1 MGRAPTEAVLLAWR
15 CGVRDDAARGQDA
28 SSVQPT
34 GCDFSEGEA
43 MAQTRFVNGT
53 TTRDG
58 GRRMPI
64 SQRLIL
70 VAIGLAI
77 VLLALGGWA
86 AQALR
91 VTR

>member
-1 MGRAPTEAVLLAWR
+1 
-15 CGVRDDAARGQDA
+15 
-28 SSVQPT
+28 
-34 GCDFSEGEA
+34 
-43 MAQTRFVNGT
+43 MAQTKFVNDT
-53 TTRDG
+53 ATRYG

-64 SQRLIL
+64 NQRLIL
-70 VAIGLAI
+70 VVIGLAI

>member
-1 MGRAPTEAVLLAWR
+1 
-15 CGVRDDAARGQDA
+15 
-28 SSVQPT
+28 VQPT

-43 MAQTRFVNGT
+43 MAQTRLVNGT
-53 TTRDG
+53 TTRYG

>member
-1 MGRAPTEAVLLAWR
+1 
-15 CGVRDDAARGQDA
+15 
-28 SSVQPT
+28 VQPI

-43 MAQTRFVNGT
+43 MAQTRLVNGT
-53 TTRDG
+53 TMWPR

-64 SQRLIL
+64 NQRLIL
-70 VAIGLAI
+70 VVIGLAI
-77 VLLALGGWA
+77 VLLALGGWT

>member
-1 MGRAPTEAVLLAWR
+1 
-15 CGVRDDAARGQDA
+15 
-28 SSVQPT
+28 VQPT

-43 MAQTRFVNGT
+43 MAQTRLVNGT
-53 TTRDG
+53 TMGAR

-64 SQRLIL
+64 SQFLIL

>member
-1 MGRAPTEAVLLAWR
+1 
-15 CGVRDDAARGQDA
+15 
-28 SSVQPT
+28 
-34 GCDFSEGEA
+34 

-53 TTRDG
+53 TTRYG

>member
-1 MGRAPTEAVLLAWR
+1 MGRAHTRAVLLAST
-15 CGVRDDAARGQDA
+15 CGVHDDAARGQGRLFRAADRLRL
-28 SSVQPT
+28 
-34 GCDFSEGEA
+34 SEREA
-43 MAQTRFVNGT
+43 MAQIRFVNGT
-53 TTRDG
+53 TTRYG